1 MRPTLSR
8 RAFLGAAGC
17 AAGSR
22 LAAAAGIWPAQG
34 AVQAPR
40 VFRSDVELV
49 TTPVT
54 VTDEAGRLVTGL
66 ARHDFDVYEDGRPQR
81 IAQFTADRV
90 PVSLGLALDTS
101 DSMAGQRIVDAHSAL
116 ARFLDDLLAPEDEA
130 SLVLFNHRPQ
140 FTTAWT
146 TERHRLHGHLQGLHP
161 QGGTAMYDAI
171 TATLPLFGDRN
182 HPRAALVVVSDG
194 ADTASDTPLASL
206 RARLL
211 REDVFVYA
219 IAIDAPD
226 ARPSARVNPHALR
239 ELTGQSG
246 GYTEIISDSS
256 ELGPATARIAEEL
269 NHQYMLGY
277 TSDRPPD
284 GEFRTIRVRVPSGN
298 FRVRSRRGYVAVP
311 LSRR

>member
-1 MRPTLSR
+1 MAGFVARPR
-8 RAFLGAAGC
+8 
-17 AAGSR
+17 
-22 LAAAAGIWPAQG
+22 AQG

-49 TTPVT
+49 TTAVT
-54 VTDEAGRLVTGL
+54 VTDEAGRLVTNLGQG
-66 ARHDFDVYEDGRPQR
+66 DFEIYEDGHAQR
-81 IAQFTADRV
+81 IAQFTSERV

-101 DSMAGQRIVDAHSAL
+101 DSMAGQRLIDAQTAL
-116 ARFLDDLLAPEDEA
+116 VRFLDDLLAPDDEA
-130 SLVLFNHRPQ
+130 AIILFNHHPRVAATW
-140 FTTAWT
+140 TTARST
-146 TERHRLHGHLQGLHP
+146 LNRHFHDLHP

-171 TATLPLFGDRN
+171 AASLPLFTGRG

-194 ADTASDTPLASL
+194 ADTASDTTLVEL
-206 RARLL
+206 RAQLL

-226 ARPSARVNPHALR
+226 ARPSAKVNPHALR

-277 TSDRPPD
+277 TPDRPAD
-284 GEFRTIRVRVPSGN
+284 GSFRAIRVRVHSGDY
-298 FRVRSRRGYVAVP
+298 RVRSRRGYVAVRRASS
-311 LSRR
+311 SREPGF